1 MRYRG
6 TDVQRNR
13 NGKGMGDTPS
23 WRPNTDAYCYSRA
36 LLVTLF
42 FADFRSGNAGFMSG
56 MRTQYLC
63 FYLQRFIRLAAYHA
77 SGPPTQHTGS
87 QGPNTRQDGIC
98 NRKFSAAP
106 YRRAHGISL
115 KEIQRSQD
123 VASPGREPARASTI
137 DAHCLF
143 TRTACCF
150 ILCGFCISSGA
161 SNLVFGCFLD
171 WGEFYGAN
179 MSKLRAEI
187 GAAMSL
193 SAHAMETG
201 AVY

>member
-1 MRYRG
+1 MRYRR

-23 WRPNTDAYCYSRA
+23 WRLNTDAHCYSRA

-42 FADFRSGNAGFMSG
+42 SADFRSGNAGFISG
-56 MRTQYLC
+56 LPAPCLC

-77 SGPPTQHTGS
+77 SGPPIQHTES
-87 QGPNTRQDGIC
+87 QGPNARQDGIC

-123 VASPGREPARASTI
+123 VASPGREPARASRYN
-137 DAHCLF
+137 AHCLF

-150 ILCGFCISSGA
+150 ILCCFCISSGA
-161 SNLVFGCFLD
+161 SNLLSGCFLD
-171 WGEFYGAN
+171 CGESYRPN
-179 MSKLRAEI
+179 MSGHRAEI

-201 AVY
+201 SVY